1 MAVMPTKKRGGVGGG
16 DDDDLPNKN
25 RKEDPLLLDA
35 IYTAVCQQKVSTS
48 SLQRHL
54 GVGYS
59 RGAKLIDTMED
70 LGIVSPQNGSKAR
83 DVLMTMDDYMR
94 WKQDQD
100 LD

>member
-1 MAVMPTKKRGGVGGG
+1 MAVMPTKKRGGGSGG
-16 DDDDLPNKN
+16 DDDEFPKN

-59 RGAKLIDTMED
+59 RGAKLIDTMEE

-83 DVLMTMDDYMR
+83 DVLMTMEDYMR